1 MRDLRIDGS
10 ADLRQRIDLMRE
22 APDGT
27 VWVSVMGLELQQRSA
42 EGRLLHRYPLE
53 YFRGTADAPI
63 EQIRFDAHGR
73 PWVMGDMGI
82 WREQAGRFE
91 AVPGVSRGRSTT
103 WCGSIRSSCGWR
115 AKALSSA
122 TSGTA

>member
-1 MRDLRIDGS
+1 MR
-10 ADLRQRIDLMRE
+10 Q

-27 VWVSVMGLELQQRSA
+27 VWVSVMGLDLQQRDA

-53 YFRGTADAPI
+53 HFRGTADAPI

-91 AVPGVSRGRSTT
+91 AVPGVSRGPIYDLVWIDPQQLWLARQGAFERYQ
-103 WCGSIRSSCGWR
+103 WM
-115 AKALSSA
+115 A
-122 TSGTA
+122 